1 MRQRLEPFQGYN
13 YRAPGPECST
23 GTYNLNLLHLEMS
36 AYPATSR
43 KRKSPDAD
51 AGGADPDDENKIN
64 VEQWLTRRCEKQ
76 VHALKKRSA
85 NNVKRLRS
93 EFDEVR
99 ALIKKIDF

>member
-1 MRQRLEPFQGYN
+1 
-13 YRAPGPECST
+13 
-23 GTYNLNLLHLEMS
+23 MS

-99 ALIKKIDF
+99 AIIKKIDF